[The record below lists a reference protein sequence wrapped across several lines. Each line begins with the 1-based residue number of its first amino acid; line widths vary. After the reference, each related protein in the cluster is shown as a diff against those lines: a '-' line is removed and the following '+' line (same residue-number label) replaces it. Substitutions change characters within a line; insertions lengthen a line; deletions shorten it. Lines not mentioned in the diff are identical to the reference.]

1 MQIWSM
7 RFIIKGAK
15 APFLFAIGI
24 YMWYNILEVYMIK
37 FIKKLFKKKNE
48 IPTCFGKYETGN
60 IQAERCCRD
69 CFIYDHCVLTSV
81 LIRDKQIEIE
91 RIMIRR
97 ALSKVRD

>member
-1 MQIWSM
+1 M

-48 IPTCFGKYETGN
+48 IPSCFGRQVSGN
-60 IQAERCCRD
+60 IQAERCCKD
-69 CFIYDHCVLTSV
+69 CFITDHCHLTTV
-81 LIRDKQIEIE
+81 LIGDRQIEIE